1 VAVAVVDHFGDEAKE
16 DRRRHKFLISFFRRS
31 CRHGQLRRRPRRAT
45 SEPISKEARF
55 NRCLASIFILTLFA
69 AERKEREAAVSSLRT
84 YLSRDAEFSRLDFL
98 KLWKGL
104 YYCMWMCDRM
114 RVQQQLADTLA
125 ELVDVLQP
133 QNTIT
138 FFDAF
143 WSTLAKQWHTLDQHR

>member
-1 VAVAVVDHFGDEAKE
+1 M
-16 DRRRHKFLISFFRRS
+16 
-31 CRHGQLRRRPRRAT
+31 T
-45 SEPISKEARF
+45 
-55 NRCLASIFILTLFA
+55 
-69 AERKEREAAVSSLRT
+69 SLRT
-84 YLSRDAEFSRLDFL
+84 YLSRDAAFSHLDFL

-125 ELVDVLQP
+125 ELVDVVQP